1 MASTNSKSPE
11 TKPSG
16 SAFTGKMGYVMAAA
30 ASAVG
35 LGNIWRFPYLCAKYG
50 GGIFLVVY
58 LILVFT
64 FGYALLMSE
73 TAIGRM
79 TGKSPI
85 GAFKQFSNTKASA
98 FGGWMN
104 AIVPFIICPY
114 YAVIGGWVVKY
125 LVGYCTGETQAMAMD
140 GYFGGYISS
149 NLQPELFFIIFVLLT
164 LVVILGGVQ
173 NGVEKVSRIM
183 MPVLIVLAV
192 IVSIYS
198 CTRPGAI
205 DGIKYMFIPN
215 IHNFSMM
222 TIVSAMGQMFY
233 SLSLAMGIMITYGSY
248 VDKNQDLEDS
258 TTKIEFF
265 DTLVAVLAGLM
276 IIPAVFAFSGG
287 DPDTLNAGPSLM
299 FVTIPKVLVSMGFGT
314 PAGIVFFLLVFLA
327 ALTSAISLTETCVGT
342 LTDQLGWGRA
352 KSTLVFGTYA
362 IVLGSL
368 ASLGYGALGNLKII
382 GMQVLDF
389 LDFISNSVMMP
400 ISALAICILVTRCIG
415 LKTMAD
421 EFERN
426 SPFKRKPIYNFSM
439 KYLAPVAL
447 VIILIS
453 SVLSA
458 FGIISI

>member
-1 MASTNSKSPE
+1 MASKESKPKTTNN
-11 TKPSG
+11 G
-16 SAFTGKMGYVMAAA
+16 GFTGKMGYVMAAA

-50 GGIFLVVY
+50 GGIFLVIY
-58 LILVFT
+58 LLLVFT

-85 GAFKQFSNTKASA
+85 GAFKSFSNTKAA
-98 FGGWMN
+98 AAGGWIN
-104 AIVPFIICPY
+104 AVVPFIICPY

-125 LVGYCTGETQAMAMD
+125 LVGYCTGETQAMAAD

-164 LVVILGGVQ
+164 MVVILGGVV

-183 MPVLIVLAV
+183 MPILIVLAV

-198 CTRPGAI
+198 CTRPGALE
-205 DGIKYMFIPN
+205 GVKYMFIPN

-265 DTLVAVLAGLM
+265 DTLIAILAGLM
-276 IIPAVFAFSGG
+276 IIPSVFAFSGG

-299 FVTIPKVLVSMGFGT
+299 FITIPKVLVSMGFGT
-314 PAGIVFFLLVFLA
+314 PAGILFFLLVFLA
-327 ALTSAISLTETCVGT
+327 ALTSNISLTETCVGT
-342 LTDQLGWGRA
+342 LSDELGWSRR
-352 KSTLVFGTYA
+352 KSTLVFGVYA
-362 IVLGSL
+362 VLLGSL
-368 ASLGYGALGNLKII
+368 ASLGYGVLGNLKII

-400 ISALAICILVTRCIG
+400 IAALAICILVVRNIG
-415 LKTMAD
+415 LKTMAE

-426 SPFKRKPIYNFSM
+426 SAFKRKPVYNFSM
-439 KYLAPVAL
+439 KYLAPFAL

>member
-1 MASTNSKSPE
+1 MASKESKPKTTNN
-11 TKPSG
+11 SG
-16 SAFTGKMGYVMAAA
+16 FTGKMGYVMAAA

-50 GGIFLVVY
+50 GGIFLVIY
-58 LILVFT
+58 LVLVFT

-85 GAFKQFSNTKASA
+85 GAFKSFSNTKASA
-98 FGGWMN
+98 FGGWIN
-104 AIVPFIICPY
+104 ALVPFIICPY

-125 LVGYCTGETQAMAMD
+125 LVGYCTGETQAMAAD
-140 GYFGGYISS
+140 SYFGGYISS

-164 LVVILGGVQ
+164 MVVILGGVV

-183 MPVLIVLAV
+183 MPILIVLAV

-198 CTRPGAI
+198 CTRPGAVE
-205 DGIKYMFIPN
+205 GIKYMFIPN

-265 DTLVAVLAGLM
+265 DTLIAILAGLM

-299 FVTIPKVLVSMGFGT
+299 FITIPKVLVSMGFGT
-314 PAGIVFFLLVFLA
+314 PAGILFFLLVFLA
-327 ALTSAISLTETCVGT
+327 ALTSNISLTETCVGT
-342 LTDQLGWGRA
+342 LSDELGWSRR
-352 KSTLVFGTYA
+352 KSTLVFGVYA
-362 IVLGSL
+362 VLLGSL
-368 ASLGYGALGNLKII
+368 ASLGYGVLGDLKII

-400 ISALAICILVTRCIG
+400 IAALAICILVVRNIG

-426 SPFKRKPIYNFSM
+426 SAFKRKPVYNFSM
-439 KYLAPVAL
+439 KYLAPFAL
-447 VIILIS
+447 VVILIS

>member
-1 MASTNSKSPE
+1 MASKESKPKTTNN
-11 TKPSG
+11 SG
-16 SAFTGKMGYVMAAA
+16 FTGKMGYVMAAA

-50 GGIFLVVY
+50 GGIFLVIY

-79 TGKSPI
+79 TRKSPI
-85 GAFKQFSNTKASA
+85 GAFKSFSNTKASA
-98 FGGWMN
+98 FGGWIN
-104 AIVPFIICPY
+104 ALVPFIICPY

-125 LVGYCTGETQAMAMD
+125 LVGYCTGETQAMAAD
-140 GYFGGYISS
+140 SYFGGYISS
-149 NLQPELFFIIFVLLT
+149 NLQPELFFILFVLLT
-164 LVVILGGVQ
+164 MVVILGGVV

-183 MPVLIVLAV
+183 MPILIVLAV

-198 CTRPGAI
+198 CTRPGAVE
-205 DGIKYMFIPN
+205 GIKYMFIPN

-265 DTLVAVLAGLM
+265 DTLIAILAGLM

-299 FVTIPKVLVSMGFGT
+299 FITIPKVLVSMGFGT
-314 PAGIVFFLLVFLA
+314 PAGILFFLLVFLA
-327 ALTSAISLTETCVGT
+327 ALTSNISLTETCVGT
-342 LTDQLGWGRA
+342 LSDELGWSRR
-352 KSTLVFGTYA
+352 KSTLVFGVYA
-362 IVLGSL
+362 VLLGSL
-368 ASLGYGALGNLKII
+368 ASLGYGVLGDLKII

-400 ISALAICILVTRCIG
+400 IAALAICILVVRNIG

-426 SPFKRKPIYNFSM
+426 SAFKRKPVYNFSM
-439 KYLAPVAL
+439 KYLAPFAL
-447 VIILIS
+447 VVILIS

>member
-1 MASTNSKSPE
+1 MASKESKPKTTNN
-11 TKPSG
+11 SG
-16 SAFTGKMGYVMAAA
+16 FTGKMGYVMAAA

-50 GGIFLVVY
+50 GGIFLVIY
-58 LILVFT
+58 LVLVFT

-79 TGKSPI
+79 TRKSPI
-85 GAFKQFSNTKASA
+85 GAFKSFSNTKASA
-98 FGGWMN
+98 FGGWIN
-104 AIVPFIICPY
+104 ALVPFIICPY

-125 LVGYCTGETQAMAMD
+125 LVGYCTGETQAMAAD

-149 NLQPELFFIIFVLLT
+149 NLQPELFFILFVLLT
-164 LVVILGGVQ
+164 MVVILGGVV

-183 MPVLIVLAV
+183 MPILIVLAV

-198 CTRPGAI
+198 CTRPGAVE
-205 DGIKYMFIPN
+205 GIKYMFIPN

-265 DTLVAVLAGLM
+265 DTLIAILAGLM

-299 FVTIPKVLVSMGFGT
+299 FITIPKVLVSMGFGT
-314 PAGIVFFLLVFLA
+314 PAGILFFLLVFLA
-327 ALTSAISLTETCVGT
+327 ALTSNISLTETCVGT
-342 LTDQLGWGRA
+342 LSDELGWSRR
-352 KSTLVFGTYA
+352 KSTLVFGVYA
-362 IVLGSL
+362 VLLGSL
-368 ASLGYGALGNLKII
+368 ASLGYGVLGDLKII

-400 ISALAICILVTRCIG
+400 IAALAICILVVRNIG

-426 SPFKRKPIYNFSM
+426 SAFKRKPVYNFSM
-439 KYLAPVAL
+439 KYLAPFAL

>member
-1 MASTNSKSPE
+1 MASKESKPKTTNN
-11 TKPSG
+11 SG
-16 SAFTGKMGYVMAAA
+16 FTGKMGYVMAAA

-50 GGIFLVVY
+50 GGIFLVIY
-58 LILVFT
+58 LVLVFT

-79 TGKSPI
+79 TRKSPI
-85 GAFKQFSNTKASA
+85 GAFKSFSNTKASA
-98 FGGWMN
+98 FGGWIN
-104 AIVPFIICPY
+104 ALVPFIICPY

-125 LVGYCTGETQAMAMD
+125 LVGYCTGETQAMAAD
-140 GYFGGYISS
+140 SYFGGYISS
-149 NLQPELFFIIFVLLT
+149 NLQPELFFILFVLLT
-164 LVVILGGVQ
+164 MVVILGGVV

-183 MPVLIVLAV
+183 MPILIVLAV

-198 CTRPGAI
+198 CTRPGAVE
-205 DGIKYMFIPN
+205 GIKYMFIPN

-265 DTLVAVLAGLM
+265 DTLIAILAGLM

-299 FVTIPKVLVSMGFGT
+299 FITIPKVLVSMGFGT
-314 PAGIVFFLLVFLA
+314 PAGILFFLLVFLA
-327 ALTSAISLTETCVGT
+327 ALTSNISLTETCVGT
-342 LTDQLGWGRA
+342 LSDELGWSRR
-352 KSTLVFGTYA
+352 KSTLVFGVYA
-362 IVLGSL
+362 VLLGSL
-368 ASLGYGALGNLKII
+368 ASLGYGVLGDLKII

-400 ISALAICILVTRCIG
+400 IAALAICILVVRNIG

-426 SPFKRKPIYNFSM
+426 SAFKRKPVYNFSM
-439 KYLAPVAL
+439 KYLAPFAL

>member
-1 MASTNSKSPE
+1 MASKESKPKTTNN
-11 TKPSG
+11 SG
-16 SAFTGKMGYVMAAA
+16 FTGKMGYVMAAA

-50 GGIFLVVY
+50 GGIFLVIY
-58 LILVFT
+58 LVLVFT

-79 TGKSPI
+79 TRKSPI
-85 GAFKQFSNTKASA
+85 GAFKSFSNTKASA
-98 FGGWMN
+98 FGGWIN
-104 AIVPFIICPY
+104 ALVPFIICPY

-125 LVGYCTGETQAMAMD
+125 LVGYCTGETQAMAAD

-149 NLQPELFFIIFVLLT
+149 NLQPELFFILFVLLT
-164 LVVILGGVQ
+164 MVVILGGVV

-183 MPVLIVLAV
+183 MPILIVLAV

-198 CTRPGAI
+198 CTRPGAVE
-205 DGIKYMFIPN
+205 GIKYMFIPN

-265 DTLVAVLAGLM
+265 DTLIAILAGLM

-299 FVTIPKVLVSMGFGT
+299 FITIPKVLVSMGFGT
-314 PAGIVFFLLVFLA
+314 PAGILFFLLVFLA
-327 ALTSAISLTETCVGT
+327 ALTSNISLTETCVGT
-342 LTDQLGWGRA
+342 LSDELGWSRR
-352 KSTLVFGTYA
+352 KSTLVFGVYA
-362 IVLGSL
+362 VLLGSL
-368 ASLGYGALGNLKII
+368 ASLGYGVLGDLKII

-400 ISALAICILVTRCIG
+400 IAALAICILVVRNIG

-426 SPFKRKPIYNFSM
+426 SAFKRKPVYNFSM
-439 KYLAPVAL
+439 KYLAPFAL

-458 FGIISI
+458 FGVISI

>member
-1 MASTNSKSPE
+1 MASKESKPKTTNN
-11 TKPSG
+11 SG
-16 SAFTGKMGYVMAAA
+16 FTGKMGYVMAAA

-50 GGIFLVVY
+50 GGIFLVIY
-58 LILVFT
+58 LVLVFT

-79 TGKSPI
+79 TRKSPI
-85 GAFKQFSNTKASA
+85 GAFKSFSNTKASA
-98 FGGWMN
+98 FGGWIN
-104 AIVPFIICPY
+104 ALVPFIICPY

-125 LVGYCTGETQAMAMD
+125 LVGYCTGETQAMAAD

-164 LVVILGGVQ
+164 MVVILGGVV

-183 MPVLIVLAV
+183 MPILIVLAV

-198 CTRPGAI
+198 CTRPGAVE
-205 DGIKYMFIPN
+205 GIKYMFIPN

-248 VDKNQDLEDS
+248 VDKDQDLEDS

-265 DTLVAVLAGLM
+265 DTLIAVLAGLM

-299 FVTIPKVLVSMGFGT
+299 FITIPKVLVSMGFGT
-314 PAGIVFFLLVFLA
+314 PAGILFFLLVFLA
-327 ALTSAISLTETCVGT
+327 ALTSNISLTETCVGT
-342 LTDQLGWGRA
+342 LSDELGWSRR
-352 KSTLVFGTYA
+352 KSTLVFGVYA
-362 IVLGSL
+362 FLLGSL
-368 ASLGYGALGNLKII
+368 ASLGYGVLGDLKII

-400 ISALAICILVTRCIG
+400 IAALAICILVVRNIG

-426 SPFKRKPIYNFSM
+426 SAFKRKPVYNFSM
-439 KYLAPVAL
+439 KYLAPFAL
-447 VIILIS
+447 VVILIS

>member
-1 MASTNSKSPE
+1 MASKESKPKTTNN
-11 TKPSG
+11 SG
-16 SAFTGKMGYVMAAA
+16 FTGKMGYVMAAA

-50 GGIFLVVY
+50 GGIFLVIY
-58 LILVFT
+58 LVLVFT

-79 TGKSPI
+79 TRKSPI
-85 GAFKQFSNTKASA
+85 GAFKSFSNTKASA
-98 FGGWMN
+98 FGGWIN
-104 AIVPFIICPY
+104 ALVPFIICPY

-125 LVGYCTGETQAMAMD
+125 LVGYCTGETQAMAAD
-140 GYFGGYISS
+140 SYFGGYISS

-164 LVVILGGVQ
+164 MVVILGGVV

-183 MPVLIVLAV
+183 MPILIVLAV

-198 CTRPGAI
+198 CTRPGAVE
-205 DGIKYMFIPN
+205 GIKYMFIPN

-265 DTLVAVLAGLM
+265 DTLIAILAGLM

-299 FVTIPKVLVSMGFGT
+299 FITIPKVLVSMGFGT
-314 PAGIVFFLLVFLA
+314 PAGILFFLLVFLA
-327 ALTSAISLTETCVGT
+327 ALTSNISLTETCVGT
-342 LTDQLGWGRA
+342 LSDELGWSRR
-352 KSTLVFGTYA
+352 KSTLVFGVYA
-362 IVLGSL
+362 VLLGSL
-368 ASLGYGALGNLKII
+368 ASLGYGVLGDLKII

-400 ISALAICILVTRCIG
+400 IAALAICILVVRNIG

-426 SPFKRKPIYNFSM
+426 SAFKRKPVYNFSM
-439 KYLAPVAL
+439 KYLAPFAL

-458 FGIISI
+458 FGVISI

>member
-1 MASTNSKSPE
+1 MASKESKPKTTNN
-11 TKPSG
+11 SG
-16 SAFTGKMGYVMAAA
+16 FTGKMGYVMAAA

-50 GGIFLVVY
+50 GGIFLVIY
-58 LILVFT
+58 LVLVFT

-79 TGKSPI
+79 TRKSPI
-85 GAFKQFSNTKASA
+85 GAFKSFSNTKASA
-98 FGGWMN
+98 FGGWIN
-104 AIVPFIICPY
+104 ALVPFIICPY

-125 LVGYCTGETQAMAMD
+125 LVGYCTGETQAMAAD
-140 GYFGGYISS
+140 SYFGGYISS
-149 NLQPELFFIIFVLLT
+149 NLQPELFFILFVLLT
-164 LVVILGGVQ
+164 MVVILGGVV

-183 MPVLIVLAV
+183 MPILIVLAV

-198 CTRPGAI
+198 CTRPGAVE
-205 DGIKYMFIPN
+205 GIKYMFIPN

-265 DTLVAVLAGLM
+265 DTLIAILAGLM

-299 FVTIPKVLVSMGFGT
+299 FITIPKVLVSMGFGT
-314 PAGIVFFLLVFLA
+314 PAGILFFLLVFLA
-327 ALTSAISLTETCVGT
+327 ALTSNISLTETCVGT
-342 LTDQLGWGRA
+342 LSDELGWSRR
-352 KSTLVFGTYA
+352 KSTLVFGVYA
-362 IVLGSL
+362 VLLGSL
-368 ASLGYGALGNLKII
+368 ASLGYGVLGNLKII

-400 ISALAICILVTRCIG
+400 IAALAICILVVRNIG

-426 SPFKRKPIYNFSM
+426 SAFKRKPVYNFSM
-439 KYLAPVAL
+439 KYLAPFAL

-458 FGIISI
+458 FGVISI

>member
-1 MASTNSKSPE
+1 MASKESKPKTTNN
-11 TKPSG
+11 SG
-16 SAFTGKMGYVMAAA
+16 FTGKMGYVMAAA

-50 GGIFLVVY
+50 GGIFLVIY
-58 LILVFT
+58 LVLVFT

-79 TGKSPI
+79 TRKSPI
-85 GAFKQFSNTKASA
+85 GAFKSFSNTKASA
-98 FGGWMN
+98 FGGWIN
-104 AIVPFIICPY
+104 ALVPFIICPY
-114 YAVIGGWVVKY
+114 YAVIGGWGVKY
-125 LVGYCTGETQAMAMD
+125 LVGYCTGETQALAAD
-140 GYFGGYISS
+140 GYFGGHISS

-164 LVVILGGVQ
+164 MVVILGGVV

-183 MPVLIVLAV
+183 MPILIVLAV

-198 CTRPGAI
+198 CTRPGAVE
-205 DGIKYMFIPN
+205 GIKYMFIPN

-265 DTLVAVLAGLM
+265 DTLIAILAGLM

-299 FVTIPKVLVSMGFGT
+299 FITIPKVLVSMGFGT
-314 PAGIVFFLLVFLA
+314 PAGIMFFLLVFLA
-327 ALTSAISLTETCVGT
+327 ALTSNISLTETCVGT
-342 LTDQLGWGRA
+342 LSDELGWSRR
-352 KSTLVFGTYA
+352 KSTLVFGVYA
-362 IVLGSL
+362 VLLGSL
-368 ASLGYGALGNLKII
+368 ASLGYGVLGNLKII

-400 ISALAICILVTRCIG
+400 IAALAICILVVRNIG

-426 SPFKRKPIYNFSM
+426 SAFKRKPVYNFSM
-439 KYLAPVAL
+439 KYLAPFAL

>member
-1 MASTNSKSPE
+1 MASKESKPKTTNN
-11 TKPSG
+11 SG
-16 SAFTGKMGYVMAAA
+16 FTGKMGYVMAAA

-50 GGIFLVVY
+50 GGIFLVIY
-58 LILVFT
+58 LVLVFT

-79 TGKSPI
+79 TRKSPI
-85 GAFKQFSNTKASA
+85 GAFKSFSNTKASA
-98 FGGWMN
+98 FGGWIN
-104 AIVPFIICPY
+104 ALVPFIICPY

-125 LVGYCTGETQAMAMD
+125 LVGYCTGETQAMAAD
-140 GYFGGYISS
+140 SYFGGYISS
-149 NLQPELFFIIFVLLT
+149 NLQPELFFILFVLLT
-164 LVVILGGVQ
+164 MVVILGGVV

-183 MPVLIVLAV
+183 MPILIVLAV

-198 CTRPGAI
+198 CTRPGAVE
-205 DGIKYMFIPN
+205 GIKYMFIPN

-265 DTLVAVLAGLM
+265 DTLIAILAGLM

-299 FVTIPKVLVSMGFGT
+299 FITIPKVLVSMGFGT
-314 PAGIVFFLLVFLA
+314 PAGILFFLLVFLA
-327 ALTSAISLTETCVGT
+327 ALTSNISLTETCVGT
-342 LTDQLGWGRA
+342 LSDELGWSRR
-352 KSTLVFGTYA
+352 KSTLVFGVYA
-362 IVLGSL
+362 VLLGSL
-368 ASLGYGALGNLKII
+368 ASLGYGALGDLKII

-400 ISALAICILVTRCIG
+400 IAALAICILVVRNIG

-426 SPFKRKPIYNFSM
+426 SAFKRKPVYNFSM
-439 KYLAPVAL
+439 KYLAPFAL

-458 FGIISI
+458 FGVISI

>member
-1 MASTNSKSPE
+1 MASKESKPKTTNN
-11 TKPSG
+11 SG
-16 SAFTGKMGYVMAAA
+16 FTGKMGYVMAAA

-50 GGIFLVVY
+50 GGIFLVIY
-58 LILVFT
+58 LVLVFT

-79 TGKSPI
+79 TRKSPI
-85 GAFKQFSNTKASA
+85 GAFKSFSNTKASA
-98 FGGWMN
+98 FGGWIN
-104 AIVPFIICPY
+104 ALVPFIICPY

-125 LVGYCTGETQAMAMD
+125 LVGYCTGETQAMAAD
-140 GYFGGYISS
+140 SYFGGYISS
-149 NLQPELFFIIFVLLT
+149 NLQPELFFILFVLLT
-164 LVVILGGVQ
+164 MVVILGGVV

-183 MPVLIVLAV
+183 MPILIVLAV

-198 CTRPGAI
+198 CTRPGAVE
-205 DGIKYMFIPN
+205 GIKYMFIPN

-265 DTLVAVLAGLM
+265 DTLIAILAGLM

-299 FVTIPKVLVSMGFGT
+299 FITIPKVLVSMGFGT
-314 PAGIVFFLLVFLA
+314 PAGILFFLLVFLA
-327 ALTSAISLTETCVGT
+327 ALTSNISLTETCVGT
-342 LTDQLGWGRA
+342 LSDELGWSRR
-352 KSTLVFGTYA
+352 KSTLVFGVYA
-362 IVLGSL
+362 VLLGSL
-368 ASLGYGALGNLKII
+368 ASLGYGVLGNLKII

-400 ISALAICILVTRCIG
+400 IAALAICILVVRNIG
-415 LKTMAD
+415 LKTMAE

-426 SPFKRKPIYNFSM
+426 SAFKRKPVYNFSM
-439 KYLAPVAL
+439 KYLAPFAL

-458 FGIISI
+458 FGVISI

>member
-1 MASTNSKSPE
+1 MASKESKPKTTNN
-11 TKPSG
+11 SG
-16 SAFTGKMGYVMAAA
+16 FTGKMGYVMAAA

-50 GGIFLVVY
+50 GGIFLVIY
-58 LILVFT
+58 LVLVFT

-79 TGKSPI
+79 TRKSPI
-85 GAFKQFSNTKASA
+85 GAFKSFSNTKASA
-98 FGGWMN
+98 FGGWIN
-104 AIVPFIICPY
+104 ALVPFIICPY

-125 LVGYCTGETQAMAMD
+125 LVGYCTGETQAMAAD

-149 NLQPELFFIIFVLLT
+149 NLQPELFFILFVLLT
-164 LVVILGGVQ
+164 MVVILGGVV

-183 MPVLIVLAV
+183 MPILIVLAV

-198 CTRPGAI
+198 CTRPGAVE
-205 DGIKYMFIPN
+205 GIKYMFIPN

-265 DTLVAVLAGLM
+265 DTLIAILAGLM

-299 FVTIPKVLVSMGFGT
+299 FITIPKVLVSMGFGT
-314 PAGIVFFLLVFLA
+314 PAGILFFLLVFLA
-327 ALTSAISLTETCVGT
+327 ALTSNISLTETCVGT
-342 LTDQLGWGRA
+342 LSDELGWSRR
-352 KSTLVFGTYA
+352 KSTLVFGVYA
-362 IVLGSL
+362 VLLGSL
-368 ASLGYGALGNLKII
+368 ASLGYGVLGDLKII

-400 ISALAICILVTRCIG
+400 IAALAICILVVRNIG

-426 SPFKRKPIYNFSM
+426 SAFKRKPVYNFSM
-439 KYLAPVAL
+439 KYLAPFAL
-447 VIILIS
+447 VVILIS

>member
-1 MASTNSKSPE
+1 MASKESKPKTTNN
-11 TKPSG
+11 SG
-16 SAFTGKMGYVMAAA
+16 FTGKMGYVMAAA

-50 GGIFLVVY
+50 GGIFLVIY
-58 LILVFT
+58 LVLVFT

-79 TGKSPI
+79 TRKSPI
-85 GAFKQFSNTKASA
+85 GAFKSFSNTKASA
-98 FGGWMN
+98 FGGWIN
-104 AIVPFIICPY
+104 ALVPFIICPY

-125 LVGYCTGETQAMAMD
+125 LVGYCTGETQAMAAD

-164 LVVILGGVQ
+164 MVVILGGVV

-183 MPVLIVLAV
+183 MPILIVLAV
-192 IVSIYS
+192 VVSIYS
-198 CTRPGAI
+198 CTRPGALE
-205 DGIKYMFIPN
+205 GVKYMFIPN

-265 DTLVAVLAGLM
+265 DTLIAILAGLM

-299 FVTIPKVLVSMGFGT
+299 FITIPKVLVSMGFGT
-314 PAGIVFFLLVFLA
+314 PAGILFFLLVFLA
-327 ALTSAISLTETCVGT
+327 ALTSNISLTETCVGT
-342 LTDQLGWGRA
+342 LSDELGWSRR
-352 KSTLVFGTYA
+352 KSTLVFGVYA
-362 IVLGSL
+362 VLLGSL
-368 ASLGYGALGNLKII
+368 ASLGYGVLGDLKII

-400 ISALAICILVTRCIG
+400 IAALAICILVVRNIG

-426 SPFKRKPIYNFSM
+426 SAFKRKPVYNFSM
-439 KYLAPVAL
+439 KYLAPFAL

>member
-1 MASTNSKSPE
+1 MASKESKPKTTNN
-11 TKPSG
+11 SG
-16 SAFTGKMGYVMAAA
+16 FTGKMGYVMAAA

-50 GGIFLVVY
+50 GGIFLVIY
-58 LILVFT
+58 LVLVFT

-79 TGKSPI
+79 TRKSPI
-85 GAFKQFSNTKASA
+85 GAFKSFSNTKASA
-98 FGGWMN
+98 FGGWIN
-104 AIVPFIICPY
+104 ALVPFIICPY

-125 LVGYCTGETQAMAMD
+125 LVGYCTGETQAMAAD
-140 GYFGGYISS
+140 SYFGGYISS
-149 NLQPELFFIIFVLLT
+149 NLQPELFFILFVLLT
-164 LVVILGGVQ
+164 MVVILGGVV

-183 MPVLIVLAV
+183 MPILIVLAV

-198 CTRPGAI
+198 CTRPGAVE
-205 DGIKYMFIPN
+205 GIKYMFIPN

-265 DTLVAVLAGLM
+265 DTLIAILAGLM

-287 DPDTLNAGPSLM
+287 DPDPLNAGPSLM
-299 FVTIPKVLVSMGFGT
+299 FITIPKVLVSMGFGT
-314 PAGIVFFLLVFLA
+314 PAGILFFLLVFLA
-327 ALTSAISLTETCVGT
+327 ALTSNISLTETCVGT
-342 LTDQLGWGRA
+342 LSDELGWSRR
-352 KSTLVFGTYA
+352 KSTLVFGVYA
-362 IVLGSL
+362 VLLGSL
-368 ASLGYGALGNLKII
+368 ASLGYGVLGDLKII

-400 ISALAICILVTRCIG
+400 IAALAICILVVRNIG

-426 SPFKRKPIYNFSM
+426 SAFKRKPVYNFSM
-439 KYLAPVAL
+439 KYLAPFAL
-447 VIILIS
+447 VVILIS

>member
-1 MASTNSKSPE
+1 MASKESKPKTTNN
-11 TKPSG
+11 SG
-16 SAFTGKMGYVMAAA
+16 FTGKMGYVMAAA

-50 GGIFLVVY
+50 GGIFLVIY
-58 LILVFT
+58 LVLVFT

-79 TGKSPI
+79 TRKSPI
-85 GAFKQFSNTKASA
+85 GAFKSFSNTKASA
-98 FGGWMN
+98 FGGWIN
-104 AIVPFIICPY
+104 ALVPFIICPY

-125 LVGYCTGETQAMAMD
+125 LVGYCTGETQAMAAD
-140 GYFGGYISS
+140 SYFGGYISS
-149 NLQPELFFIIFVLLT
+149 NLQPELFFILFVLLT
-164 LVVILGGVQ
+164 MVVILGGVV

-183 MPVLIVLAV
+183 MPILIVLAV

-198 CTRPGAI
+198 CTRPGAVE
-205 DGIKYMFIPN
+205 GIKYMFIPN

-265 DTLVAVLAGLM
+265 DTLIAILAGLM

-299 FVTIPKVLVSMGFGT
+299 FITIPKVLVSMGFGT
-314 PAGIVFFLLVFLA
+314 PAGILFFLLVFLA
-327 ALTSAISLTETCVGT
+327 ALTSNISLTETCVGT
-342 LTDQLGWGRA
+342 LSDELGWSRR
-352 KSTLVFGTYA
+352 KSTLVFGVYA
-362 IVLGSL
+362 VLLGSL
-368 ASLGYGALGNLKII
+368 ASLGYGVLGNLKII

-389 LDFISNSVMMP
+389 LDLISNSVMMP
-400 ISALAICILVTRCIG
+400 IAALAICILVVRNIG

-426 SPFKRKPIYNFSM
+426 SAFKRKPVYNFSM
-439 KYLAPVAL
+439 KYLAPFAL
-447 VIILIS
+447 VVILIS

-458 FGIISI
+458 FGVISI

>member
-1 MASTNSKSPE
+1 MASKESKPKTTNN
-11 TKPSG
+11 SG
-16 SAFTGKMGYVMAAA
+16 FTGKMGYVMAAA

-50 GGIFLVVY
+50 GGIFLVIY
-58 LILVFT
+58 LVLVFT

-79 TGKSPI
+79 TRKSPI
-85 GAFKQFSNTKASA
+85 GAFKSFSNTKASA
-98 FGGWMN
+98 FGGWIN
-104 AIVPFIICPY
+104 ALVPFIICPY

-125 LVGYCTGETQAMAMD
+125 LVGYCTGETQAMAAD
-140 GYFGGYISS
+140 SYFGGYISS
-149 NLQPELFFIIFVLLT
+149 NLQPELFFILFVLLT
-164 LVVILGGVQ
+164 MVVILGGVV

-183 MPVLIVLAV
+183 MPILIVLAV

-198 CTRPGAI
+198 CTRPGAVE
-205 DGIKYMFIPN
+205 GIKYMFIPN

-265 DTLVAVLAGLM
+265 DTLIAILAGLM

-299 FVTIPKVLVSMGFGT
+299 FITIPKVLVSMGFGT
-314 PAGIVFFLLVFLA
+314 PAGILFFLLVFLA
-327 ALTSAISLTETCVGT
+327 ALTSNISLTETCVGT
-342 LTDQLGWGRA
+342 LSDELGWSRR
-352 KSTLVFGTYA
+352 KSTLVFGVYA
-362 IVLGSL
+362 VLLGSL
-368 ASLGYGALGNLKII
+368 ASLGYGVLGNLKII

-400 ISALAICILVTRCIG
+400 IAALAICILVVRNIG

-426 SPFKRKPIYNFSM
+426 SAFKRKPVYNFSM
-439 KYLAPVAL
+439 KYLAPFAL
-447 VIILIS
+447 VVILIS

>member
-1 MASTNSKSPE
+1 MASKESKPKTTNN
-11 TKPSG
+11 SG
-16 SAFTGKMGYVMAAA
+16 FTGKMGYVMAAA

-50 GGIFLVVY
+50 GGIFLVIY

-85 GAFKQFSNTKASA
+85 GAFKSFSNTKASA
-98 FGGWMN
+98 FGGWIN
-104 AIVPFIICPY
+104 ALVPFIICPY

-125 LVGYCTGETQAMAMD
+125 LVGYCTGETQAMAAD
-140 GYFGGYISS
+140 SYFGGYISS
-149 NLQPELFFIIFVLLT
+149 NLQPELFFILFVLLT
-164 LVVILGGVQ
+164 MVVILGGVV
-173 NGVEKVSRIM
+173 NGVETVSRIM
-183 MPVLIVLAV
+183 MPILIVLAV

-198 CTRPGAI
+198 CTRPGAVE
-205 DGIKYMFIPN
+205 GIKYMFIPN

-265 DTLVAVLAGLM
+265 DTLIAILAGLM

-299 FVTIPKVLVSMGFGT
+299 FITIPKVLVSMGFGT
-314 PAGIVFFLLVFLA
+314 PAGILFFLLVFLA
-327 ALTSAISLTETCVGT
+327 ALTSNISLTETCVGT
-342 LTDQLGWGRA
+342 LSDELGWSRR
-352 KSTLVFGTYA
+352 KSTLVFGVYA
-362 IVLGSL
+362 VLLGSL
-368 ASLGYGALGNLKII
+368 ASLGYGVLGDLKII

-400 ISALAICILVTRCIG
+400 IAALAICILVVRNIG

-426 SPFKRKPIYNFSM
+426 SAFKRKPVYNFSM
-439 KYLAPVAL
+439 KYLAPFAL
-447 VIILIS
+447 VVILIS

>member
-1 MASTNSKSPE
+1 MASKESKPKTTNN
-11 TKPSG
+11 SG
-16 SAFTGKMGYVMAAA
+16 FTGKMGYVMAAA

-50 GGIFLVVY
+50 GGIFLVIY
-58 LILVFT
+58 LVLVFT

-85 GAFKQFSNTKASA
+85 GAFKSFSNTKASA
-98 FGGWMN
+98 FGGWIN
-104 AIVPFIICPY
+104 ALVPFIICPY

-125 LVGYCTGETQAMAMD
+125 LVGYCTGETQAMAAD
-140 GYFGGYISS
+140 SYFGGYISS
-149 NLQPELFFIIFVLLT
+149 NLQPELFFILFVLLT
-164 LVVILGGVQ
+164 MVVILGGVV

-183 MPVLIVLAV
+183 MPILIVLAV

-198 CTRPGAI
+198 CTRPGAVE
-205 DGIKYMFIPN
+205 GIKYMFIPN

-265 DTLVAVLAGLM
+265 DTLIAILAGLM

-299 FVTIPKVLVSMGFGT
+299 FITIPKVLVSMGFGT
-314 PAGIVFFLLVFLA
+314 PAGILFFLLVFLA
-327 ALTSAISLTETCVGT
+327 ALTSNISLTETCVGT
-342 LTDQLGWGRA
+342 LSDELGWSRR
-352 KSTLVFGTYA
+352 KSTLVFGVYA
-362 IVLGSL
+362 VLLGSL
-368 ASLGYGALGNLKII
+368 ASLGYGVLGDLKII

-400 ISALAICILVTRCIG
+400 IAALAICILVVRNIG

-426 SPFKRKPIYNFSM
+426 SAFKRKPVYNFSM
-439 KYLAPVAL
+439 KYLAPFAL

-458 FGIISI
+458 FGVISI

>member
-1 MASTNSKSPE
+1 MASSNKSPE
-11 TKPSG
+11 TKSNG
-16 SAFTGKMGYVMAAA
+16 FTGKMGYVMAAA

-50 GGIFLVVY
+50 GGIFLVIY
-58 LILVFT
+58 LLLVFT

-85 GAFKQFSNTKASA
+85 GAFKSFSNTKASS
-98 FGGWMN
+98 FGGWIN
-104 AIVPFIICPY
+104 ALVPFIICPY

-125 LVGYCTGETQAMAMD
+125 LVGYCTGETQAMAAD

-164 LVVILGGVQ
+164 MVVILGGVV

-183 MPVLIVLAV
+183 MPILIVLAV

-198 CTRPGAI
+198 CTRPGALE
-205 DGIKYMFIPN
+205 GVKYMFIPN

-265 DTLVAVLAGLM
+265 DTLIAILAGLM

-299 FVTIPKVLVSMGFGT
+299 FITIPKVLVSMGFGT
-314 PAGIVFFLLVFLA
+314 PAGILFFLLVFLA
-327 ALTSAISLTETCVGT
+327 ALTSNISLTETCVGT
-342 LTDQLGWGRA
+342 LTDELGWSRT
-352 KSTLVFGTYA
+352 KSTLVFGVYA
-362 IVLGSL
+362 VLLGSL
-368 ASLGYGALGNLKII
+368 AYLCYGVLGNLKII

-400 ISALAICILVTRCIG
+400 IAALAICILVVRNIG

-426 SPFKRKPIYNFSM
+426 SAFKRKPIYNFSM
-439 KYLAPVAL
+439 KYLAPLAL
-447 VIILIS
+447 VVILIS

-458 FGIISI
+458 FGVISI

>member
-1 MASTNSKSPE
+1 MASSNKSPE
-11 TKPSG
+11 TNNNG
-16 SAFTGKMGYVMAAA
+16 FTGKMGYVMAAA

-50 GGIFLVVY
+50 GGIFLVIY

-85 GAFKQFSNTKASA
+85 GAFKQFSNTKAASA
-98 FGGWMN
+98 GGWIN
-104 AIVPFIICPY
+104 AIVPFVICPY

-125 LVGYCTGETQAMAMD
+125 LVGYCTGETQAMAAD

-164 LVVILGGVQ
+164 MVVILGGVV

-183 MPVLIVLAV
+183 MPILIVLAV

-198 CTRPGAI
+198 CTRPGALE
-205 DGIKYMFIPN
+205 GVKYMFIPN

-233 SLSLAMGIMITYGSY
+233 SLSLAMGIMITYG
-248 VDKNQDLEDS
+248 DKNQDLEDS

-265 DTLVAVLAGLM
+265 DTLIAVLAGLM

-299 FVTIPKVLVSMGFGT
+299 FITIPKVLVSMGFGT
-314 PAGIVFFLLVFLA
+314 PAGILFFLLVFLA
-327 ALTSAISLTETCVGT
+327 ALTSNISLTETCVGT
-342 LTDQLGWGRA
+342 LTDELGWSRT
-352 KSTLVFGTYA
+352 KSTLVFGVYA
-362 IVLGSL
+362 VLLGSL
-368 ASLGYGALGNLKII
+368 ASLGYGVLGNIKII

-400 ISALAICILVTRCIG
+400 IAALAICILVVRNIG

-426 SPFKRKPIYNFSM
+426 SKFKRKPIYNFSM
-439 KYLAPVAL
+439 KYLAPFAL

>member
-1 MASTNSKSPE
+1 MASKKSKSP
-11 TKPSG
+11 TTQHSG
-16 SAFTGKMGYVMAAA
+16 FSGKMGYVMAAA

-50 GGIFLVVY
+50 GGIFLAVY

-64 FGYALLMSE
+64 FGYGLLMSE

-85 GAFKQFSNTKASA
+85 GAFKHFSNTKSSA
-98 FGGWMN
+98 FGGWIN
-104 AIVPFIICPY
+104 ALVPFIICPY
-114 YAVIGGWVVKY
+114 YAVIGGWVVKF
-125 LVGYCTGETQAMAMD
+125 LVGYCTGETQIMAKD
-140 GYFGGYISS
+140 GYFEDYISS

-173 NGVEKVSRIM
+173 NGVEKVSRVM
-183 MPVLIVLAV
+183 MPMLILLAV
-192 IVSIYS
+192 VVAIYS
-198 CTRPGAI
+198 CTRPGALA
-205 DGIKYMFIPN
+205 GIKYMFIPN

-222 TIVSAMGQMFY
+222 TLVAAMGQMFY

-258 TTKIEFF
+258 TTNIELF
-265 DTLVAVLAGLM
+265 DTLIAILAGLM

-287 DPDTLNAGPSLM
+287 DPDTLNKGPSLM
-299 FVTIPKVLVSMGFGT
+299 FITIPKVLVSMGFGT

-327 ALTSAISLTETCVGT
+327 ALTSNISLTETCVGT
-342 LTDQLGWGRA
+342 LTDELGWTRKKA
-352 KSTLVFGTYA
+352 TLIYGVYA
-362 IVLGSL
+362 VLIGSL
-368 ASLGYGALGNLKII
+368 ASLGYGVLGNLKII

-389 LDFISNSVMMP
+389 MDFLSNSVMMP
-400 ISALAICILVTRCIG
+400 IAALAICLLVTRSIG
-415 LKTMAD
+415 LKAMAE

-426 SPFKRKPIYNFSM
+426 SAFKRKGVYNFTM
-439 KYLAPVAL
+439 KYFAPFAL
-447 VIILIS
+447 VVILIS

-458 FGIISI
+458 FGIINI

>member
-1 MASTNSKSPE
+1 MASKESKPKTTNN
-11 TKPSG
+11 SG
-16 SAFTGKMGYVMAAA
+16 FTGKMGYVMAAA

-50 GGIFLVVY
+50 GGIFLVIY
-58 LILVFT
+58 LVLVFT

-79 TGKSPI
+79 TRKSPI
-85 GAFKQFSNTKASA
+85 GAFKSFSNTKASA
-98 FGGWMN
+98 FGGWIN
-104 AIVPFIICPY
+104 ALVPFIICPY

-125 LVGYCTGETQAMAMD
+125 LVGYCTGETQAMAAD
-140 GYFGGYISS
+140 SYFGGYISS

-164 LVVILGGVQ
+164 MVVILGGVV

-183 MPVLIVLAV
+183 MPILIVLAV

-198 CTRPGAI
+198 CTRPGAVE
-205 DGIKYMFIPN
+205 GIKYMFIPN

-265 DTLVAVLAGLM
+265 DTLIAILAGLM

-299 FVTIPKVLVSMGFGT
+299 FITIPKVLVSMGFGT
-314 PAGIVFFLLVFLA
+314 PAGILFFLLVFLA
-327 ALTSAISLTETCVGT
+327 ALTSNISLTETCVGT
-342 LTDQLGWGRA
+342 LSDELGWSRR
-352 KSTLVFGTYA
+352 KSTLVFGVYA
-362 IVLGSL
+362 VLLGSL
-368 ASLGYGALGNLKII
+368 ASLGYGVLGDLKII

-400 ISALAICILVTRCIG
+400 IAALAICILVVRNIG

-426 SPFKRKPIYNFSM
+426 SAFKRKPVYNFSM
-439 KYLAPVAL
+439 KYLAPFAL
-447 VIILIS
+447 VVILIS

-458 FGIISI
+458 FGVISI

>member
-1 MASTNSKSPE
+1 MASKESKPKTTNN
-11 TKPSG
+11 SG
-16 SAFTGKMGYVMAAA
+16 FTGKMGYVMAAA

-50 GGIFLVVY
+50 GGIFLVIY

-85 GAFKQFSNTKASA
+85 GAFKSFSNTKASA
-98 FGGWMN
+98 FGGWIN
-104 AIVPFIICPY
+104 ALVPFIICPY

-125 LVGYCTGETQAMAMD
+125 LVGYCTGETQAMAAD
-140 GYFGGYISS
+140 SYFGGYISS
-149 NLQPELFFIIFVLLT
+149 NLQPELFFILFVLLT
-164 LVVILGGVQ
+164 MVVILGGVV

-183 MPVLIVLAV
+183 MPILIVLAV

-198 CTRPGAI
+198 CTRPGAVE
-205 DGIKYMFIPN
+205 GIKYMFIPN

-265 DTLVAVLAGLM
+265 DTLIAILAGLM

-299 FVTIPKVLVSMGFGT
+299 FITIPKVLVSMGFGT
-314 PAGIVFFLLVFLA
+314 PAGILFFLLVFLA
-327 ALTSAISLTETCVGT
+327 ALTSNISLTETCVGT
-342 LTDQLGWGRA
+342 LSDELGWSRR
-352 KSTLVFGTYA
+352 KSTLVFGVYA
-362 IVLGSL
+362 VLLGSL
-368 ASLGYGALGNLKII
+368 ASLGYGVLGDLKII

-400 ISALAICILVTRCIG
+400 IAALAICILVVRNIG

-426 SPFKRKPIYNFSM
+426 SAFKRKPVYNFSM
-439 KYLAPVAL
+439 KYLAPFAL
-447 VIILIS
+447 VVILIS

>member
-1 MASTNSKSPE
+1 MASKESKPKTTNN
-11 TKPSG
+11 SG
-16 SAFTGKMGYVMAAA
+16 FTGKMGYVMAAA

-50 GGIFLVVY
+50 GGIFLVIY

-85 GAFKQFSNTKASA
+85 GAFKSFSNTKASA
-98 FGGWMN
+98 FGGWIN
-104 AIVPFIICPY
+104 ALVPFIICPY

-125 LVGYCTGETQAMAMD
+125 LVGYCTGETQAMAAD
-140 GYFGGYISS
+140 SYFGGYISS
-149 NLQPELFFIIFVLLT
+149 NLQPELFFILFVLLT
-164 LVVILGGVQ
+164 MVVILGGVV

-183 MPVLIVLAV
+183 MPILIVLAV

-198 CTRPGAI
+198 CTRPGAVE
-205 DGIKYMFIPN
+205 GIKYMFIPN

-265 DTLVAVLAGLM
+265 DTLIAILAGLM

-299 FVTIPKVLVSMGFGT
+299 FITIPKVLVSMGFGT
-314 PAGIVFFLLVFLA
+314 PAGILFFLLVFLA
-327 ALTSAISLTETCVGT
+327 ALTSNISLTETCVGT
-342 LTDQLGWGRA
+342 LSDELGWSRR
-352 KSTLVFGTYA
+352 KSTLVFGVYA
-362 IVLGSL
+362 VLLGSL
-368 ASLGYGALGNLKII
+368 ASLGYGVLGDLKII

-400 ISALAICILVTRCIG
+400 IAALAICILVVRNIG

-426 SPFKRKPIYNFSM
+426 SAFKRKPVYNFSM
-439 KYLAPVAL
+439 KYLAPFAL
-447 VIILIS
+447 VVILIS

-458 FGIISI
+458 FGVISI

>member
-1 MASTNSKSPE
+1 MASKESKPKTTNN
-11 TKPSG
+11 SG
-16 SAFTGKMGYVMAAA
+16 FTGKMGYVMAAA

-50 GGIFLVVY
+50 GGIFLVIY
-58 LILVFT
+58 LVLVFT

-79 TGKSPI
+79 TRKSPI
-85 GAFKQFSNTKASA
+85 GAFKSFSNTKASA
-98 FGGWMN
+98 FGGWIN
-104 AIVPFIICPY
+104 ALVPFIICPY

-125 LVGYCTGETQAMAMD
+125 LVGYCTGETQAMAAD

-164 LVVILGGVQ
+164 MVVILGGVV

-183 MPVLIVLAV
+183 MPILIVLAV

-198 CTRPGAI
+198 CTRPGAVE
-205 DGIKYMFIPN
+205 GIKYMFIPN

-265 DTLVAVLAGLM
+265 DTLIAILAGLM

-299 FVTIPKVLVSMGFGT
+299 FITIPKVLVSMGFGT
-314 PAGIVFFLLVFLA
+314 PAGILFFLLVFLA
-327 ALTSAISLTETCVGT
+327 ALTSNISLTETCVGT
-342 LTDQLGWGRA
+342 LSDELGWSRR
-352 KSTLVFGTYA
+352 KSTLVFGVYA
-362 IVLGSL
+362 VLLGSL
-368 ASLGYGALGNLKII
+368 ASLGYGVLGDLKII

-400 ISALAICILVTRCIG
+400 ALAICILVVRNIG

-426 SPFKRKPIYNFSM
+426 SAFKRKPVYNFSM
-439 KYLAPVAL
+439 KYLAPFAL

-458 FGIISI
+458 FGVISI

>member
-1 MASTNSKSPE
+1 MASKESKPKTTNN
-11 TKPSG
+11 SG
-16 SAFTGKMGYVMAAA
+16 FTGKMGYVMAAA

-50 GGIFLVVY
+50 GGIFLVIY
-58 LILVFT
+58 LVLVFT

-85 GAFKQFSNTKASA
+85 GAFKSFSNTKASA
-98 FGGWMN
+98 FGGWIN
-104 AIVPFIICPY
+104 ALVPFIICPY

-125 LVGYCTGETQAMAMD
+125 LVGYCTGETQAMAAD
-140 GYFGGYISS
+140 SYFGGYISS
-149 NLQPELFFIIFVLLT
+149 NLQPELFFILFVLLT
-164 LVVILGGVQ
+164 MVVILGGVV

-183 MPVLIVLAV
+183 MPILIVLAV

-198 CTRPGAI
+198 CTRPGAVE
-205 DGIKYMFIPN
+205 GIKYMFIPN

-265 DTLVAVLAGLM
+265 DTLIAILAGLM

-299 FVTIPKVLVSMGFGT
+299 FITIPKVLVSMGFGT
-314 PAGIVFFLLVFLA
+314 PAGILFFLLVFLA
-327 ALTSAISLTETCVGT
+327 ALTSNISLTETCVGT
-342 LTDQLGWGRA
+342 LSDELGWSRR
-352 KSTLVFGTYA
+352 KSTLVFGVYA
-362 IVLGSL
+362 VLLGSL
-368 ASLGYGALGNLKII
+368 ASLGYGVLGDLKII

-400 ISALAICILVTRCIG
+400 IAALAICILVVRNIG

-426 SPFKRKPIYNFSM
+426 SAFKRKPVYNFSM
-439 KYLAPVAL
+439 KYLAPFAL

>member
-1 MASTNSKSPE
+1 MASKESKSPA
-11 TKPSG
+11 TKQSG
-16 SAFTGKMGYVMAAA
+16 GFTGKMGYVMAAA

-50 GGIFLVVY
+50 GGIFLVIY
-58 LILVFT
+58 LLLVFT

-85 GAFKQFSNTKASA
+85 GAFKHFSNTKLSA
-98 FGGWMN
+98 FGGWIN
-104 AIVPFIICPY
+104 ALVPFIICPY
-114 YAVIGGWVVKY
+114 YAVIGGWVIKF
-125 LVGYCTGETQAMAMD
+125 LVGYCTGETQAMAAD
-140 GYFGGYISS
+140 GYFGGYITS
-149 NLQPELFFIIFVLLT
+149 NIQPELYFIIFVLLT

-192 IVSIYS
+192 IVSVYS
-198 CTRPGAI
+198 CTRPGAVA
-205 DGIKYMFIPN
+205 GIKYMFIPN

-258 TTKIEFF
+258 TTKVEFF
-265 DTLVAVLAGLM
+265 DTLIAVLAGLM

-287 DPDTLNAGPSLM
+287 DPETLNAGPSLM
-299 FVTIPKVLVSMGFGT
+299 FITIPKVLVSMGFGT
-314 PAGIVFFLLVFLA
+314 PAGIMFFLLVFLA

-342 LTDQLGWGRA
+342 LTDELGWGRA
-352 KSTLVFGTYA
+352 KATLAFGVFA
-362 IVLGSL
+362 VLLGSA
-368 ASLGYGALGNLKII
+368 ASLGYGAWDNISII
-382 GMQVLDF
+382 GMPVLDF
-389 LDFISNSVMMP
+389 LDFLSNSIMMP
-400 ISALAICILVTRCIG
+400 VAALAICILVTRSIG
-415 LKTMAD
+415 LDTMAN

-426 SPFKRKPIYNFSM
+426 SAFKRKAVYNFSM

>member
-1 MASTNSKSPE
+1 MASKESKPKTTNN
-11 TKPSG
+11 SG
-16 SAFTGKMGYVMAAA
+16 FTGKMGYVMAAA

-50 GGIFLVVY
+50 GGIFLVIY

-79 TGKSPI
+79 TRKSPI
-85 GAFKQFSNTKASA
+85 GAFKSFSNTKASA
-98 FGGWMN
+98 FGGWIN
-104 AIVPFIICPY
+104 ALVPFIICPY

-125 LVGYCTGETQAMAMD
+125 LVGYCTGETQAMAAD
-140 GYFGGYISS
+140 SYFGGYISS
-149 NLQPELFFIIFVLLT
+149 NLQPELFFILFVLLT
-164 LVVILGGVQ
+164 MVVILGGVV

-183 MPVLIVLAV
+183 MPILIVLAV

-198 CTRPGAI
+198 CTRPGAVE
-205 DGIKYMFIPN
+205 GIKYMFIPN

-265 DTLVAVLAGLM
+265 DTLIAILAGLM

-299 FVTIPKVLVSMGFGT
+299 FITIPKVLVSMGFGT
-314 PAGIVFFLLVFLA
+314 PAGILFFLLVFLA
-327 ALTSAISLTETCVGT
+327 ALTSNISLTETCVGT
-342 LTDQLGWGRA
+342 LSDELGWSRR
-352 KSTLVFGTYA
+352 KSTLVFGVYA
-362 IVLGSL
+362 VLLGSL
-368 ASLGYGALGNLKII
+368 ASLGYGVLGNLKII

-400 ISALAICILVTRCIG
+400 IAALAICILVVRNIG

-426 SPFKRKPIYNFSM
+426 SAFKRKPVYNFSM
-439 KYLAPVAL
+439 KYLAPFAL
-447 VIILIS
+447 VVILIS

>member
-1 MASTNSKSPE
+1 MASKESKPKTTNN
-11 TKPSG
+11 SG
-16 SAFTGKMGYVMAAA
+16 FTGKMGYVMAAA

-50 GGIFLVVY
+50 GGIFLVIY
-58 LILVFT
+58 LVLVFT

-79 TGKSPI
+79 TRKSPI
-85 GAFKQFSNTKASA
+85 GAFKSFSNTKASA
-98 FGGWMN
+98 FGGWIN
-104 AIVPFIICPY
+104 ALVPFIICPY

-125 LVGYCTGETQAMAMD
+125 LVGYCTGETQAMAAD

-164 LVVILGGVQ
+164 MVVILGGVV

-183 MPVLIVLAV
+183 MPILIVLAV

-198 CTRPGAI
+198 CTRPGAVE
-205 DGIKYMFIPN
+205 GIKYMFIPN

-265 DTLVAVLAGLM
+265 DTLIAILAGLM

-299 FVTIPKVLVSMGFGT
+299 FITIPKVLVSMGFGT
-314 PAGIVFFLLVFLA
+314 PAGILFFLLVFLA
-327 ALTSAISLTETCVGT
+327 ALTSNISLTETCVGT
-342 LTDQLGWGRA
+342 LSDELGWSRR
-352 KSTLVFGTYA
+352 KSTLVFGVYA
-362 IVLGSL
+362 VLLGSL
-368 ASLGYGALGNLKII
+368 ASLGYGVLGDLKII

-400 ISALAICILVTRCIG
+400 IAALAICILVVRNIG

-426 SPFKRKPIYNFSM
+426 SAFKRKPVYNFSM
-439 KYLAPVAL
+439 KYLAPFAL
-447 VIILIS
+447 VVILIS